1 MRPSAAARSGHT
13 SPSTAPPP
21 NIGTGSGQSSD
32 ANADSKVST
41 PRSRSMVRARRP
53 PGAIEP
59 VTLLQSDAVP
69 SRPRVCP
76 RLFVGP
82 LVWLGALGA
91 IGLGGAACD
100 GATSVTITSAAAGH
114 LWEGLGCGTRGCEGT
129 CTVDGCP
136 GGRRAPLVLVATD
149 APLVSASATI
159 PGTDI
164 DVHVDVLAQAAGRA
178 ALAVR
183 IPVTTALG
191 AGEHDLELEVVATD
205 GSAATTRL
213 SAQTFDELVLANE
226 RDVPPPGP
234 YSTIV
239 VPTAIVAH
247 LTGPAAARLVAIGD
261 IDLAGILSVDATATG
276 PGPGGCAGAA
286 SASAPAGCPPGGGRS
301 SLTDD
306 GGGGGFGGAGGGPLG
321 GAVTGDDSLVPLGP
335 GAGPIGDDNRGH
347 GGGAHADDAGG
358 HGGGGLALIG
368 HGRIVVG
375 QYARITARGGAPALA
390 TGRTGGGG
398 SGGALVIGAHAG
410 FEISAAAALPFEA
423 TGGGAGAVRGGD
435 GRLRLD
441 SPDDSG
447 DLVGAAPRPWLG
459 PAWTGLPL
467 VVGADAEV
475 ALRIDPRATAPITIT
490 RTDSAEVA
498 TCVPNAGGCRA
509 RLALPVGVTGLCA
522 HVRADVALDLA
533 ENASCVMVVRIE

>member
-1 MRPSAAARSGHT
+1 
-13 SPSTAPPP
+13 
-21 NIGTGSGQSSD
+21 
-32 ANADSKVST
+32 
-41 PRSRSMVRARRP
+41 
-53 PGAIEP
+53 

-213 SAQTFDELVLANE
+213 SAQTFDELVQMVRGARGRDGSGTDYVQGIAGKLAE
-226 RDVPPPGP
+226 LKIEDQAV
-234 YSTIV
+234 
-239 VPTAIVAH
+239 
-247 LTGPAAARLVAIGD
+247 
-261 IDLAGILSVDATATG
+261 IDLW
-276 PGPGGCAGAA
+276 
-286 SASAPAGCPPGGGRS
+286 
-301 SLTDD
+301 
-306 GGGGGFGGAGGGPLG
+306 
-321 GAVTGDDSLVPLGP
+321 
-335 GAGPIGDDNRGH
+335 
-347 GGGAHADDAGG
+347 
-358 HGGGGLALIG
+358 
-368 HGRIVVG
+368 
-375 QYARITARGGAPALA
+375 
-390 TGRTGGGG
+390 
-398 SGGALVIGAHAG
+398 
-410 FEISAAAALPFEA
+410 AALQ
-423 TGGGAGAVRGGD
+423 
-435 GRLRLD
+435 RL
-441 SPDDSG
+441 
-447 DLVGAAPRPWLG
+447 
-459 PAWTGLPL
+459 
-467 VVGADAEV
+467 
-475 ALRIDPRATAPITIT
+475 
-490 RTDSAEVA
+490 SA
-498 TCVPNAGGCRA
+498 R
-509 RLALPVGVTGLCA
+509 
-522 HVRADVALDLA
+522 
-533 ENASCVMVVRIE
+533 S